1 MLPEEGRGT
10 MEQKFCPYCGKPL
23 DPDQPCQC
31 EGAKQAAREAA
42 KRPVIGGGNLGLKI
56 LVVALGVVLL
66 ALMVA
71 LIVAFVWKLS
81 NGS

>member
-1 MLPEEGRGT
+1 

-56 LVVALGVVLL
+56 LVGALGVVLL
-66 ALMVA
+66 GLMVVIA
-71 LIVAFVWKLS
+71 FNDILRIVT
-81 NGS
+81 G